1 MARVGKIKNGSHE
14 LLRRCVLAVSLVA
27 GIVLS
32 ALEASAAESVQ
43 FEVTIALA
51 SRSGKGIDSRLA
63 FARGEL
69 TGHGYNSA
77 TYLRGYPFSLA
88 VGSSK
93 RFSVTERISGVVQ
106 LKGVVGP
113 GGQRVQYNLALYD
126 GSSKRVDTIYSIS
139 RRGGMGMAVLA
150 QPGGSAYVVLVRA
163 LR

>member
-1 MARVGKIKNGSHE
+1 MARVGKIRNDSVR
-14 LLRRCVLAVSLVA
+14 LLRRCVLAVFLAA

-43 FEVTIALA
+43 FEVTIAMA

-63 FARGEL
+63 FARAEL

-77 TYLRGYPFSLA
+77 TYLRGYPFSLG

-93 RFSVTERISGVVQ
+93 RFSVSGRISGVIQ

-113 GGQRVQYNLALYD
+113 GGERVQYNLALYE